1 MVQKYFWR
9 LRKLFPR
16 SRKNSLW
23 REILW
28 KSRNIWKDRENF
40 FIGQTIFFSGWE
52 VFGRLRINFVDR
64 EISCRSRN
72 FFVDREISC
81 RSRNYLSIEN
91 FSINRQIGKRVP
103 ISVRRR
109 SSPGRQ
115 VETDDVS
122 LSELIGYQIYPHK
135 WNFCTI
141 SISRGWSPK
150 PCVAFSIFLLVAL
163 QSFCQVRLSKFYRY
177 ALRLETIA
185 GDQILDRQKGFS
197 IGKKV
202 LDRQN

>member
-1 MVQKYFWR
+1 MEVQKY
-9 LRKLFPR
+9 LKG
-16 SRKNSLW
+16 SRKH
-23 REILW
+23 
-28 KSRNIWKDRENF
+28 
-40 FIGQTIFFSGWE
+40 FSSVKQFLFNGWE

-64 EISCRSRN
+64 EFFYPSRI
-72 FFVDREISC
+72 FLSIEKFPVDREIF
-81 RSRNYLSIEN
+81 LSIEK
-91 FSINRQIGKRVP
+91 FPVDREITCQSRIFPSIDKLE
-103 ISVRRR
+103 SVFRYP
-109 SSPGRQ
+109 SEGSPGRQ

-141 SISRGWSPK
+141 SISRGRSPK
-150 PCVAFSIFLLVAL
+150 PCGAIFLLVAL

-185 GDQILDRQKGFS
+185 GDQILDRQKKFS